1 MQIIII
7 SPNNTSHRH
16 WHISRRKMML
26 LTSCSLLFLVAIAFL
41 IHHQFSLNFLE
52 HPPVIMTQ
60 TQSTD
65 TPDQAQTTIASE
77 STQQEANHLEDYYA
91 KRLGQLQAES
101 IRLTALTE
109 KLAEI
114 AGIDTSEYSLNDI
127 PAQGGIDEHG
137 ESLSPDAFSKEMSLL
152 TKKFDQQGQQLASLQ
167 NLFITRD
174 NIKSAIPQ
182 GRPVK
187 GGFLS
192 SAYGYRID
200 PFNGKKTFHSG
211 IDFAAKEGSKVI
223 AVADGLVSFTGKRN
237 GYGQIVEIDHG
248 NGYVTRYA
256 HNKKIVVKQGD
267 RIKKGE
273 TIALMGSTG
282 RSTGPHVH
290 FEVLREGEKIN
301 PFKFIKRKS

>member
-16 WHISRRKMML
+16 WHISRQKLLML
-26 LTSCSLLFLVAIAFL
+26 AGSSLLLLALITFFINQQLNLNHDHNAPIIVA
-41 IHHQFSLNFLE
+41 QPSSTSTSE
-52 HPPVIMTQ
+52 VIQ
-60 TQSTD
+60 
-65 TPDQAQTTIASE
+65 
-77 STQQEANHLEDYYA
+77 QQENTNLEDYYA

-114 AGIDTSEYSLNDI
+114 AGVDTSEFLLNSI
-127 PAQGGIDEHG
+127 PAQGGIDESG
-137 ESLSPDAFSKEMSLL
+137 ESLSPELFSKEVSLL
-152 TKKFDQQGQQLASLQ
+152 TERFDLQDQQLASLQ
-167 NLFITRD
+167 DLFITRD
-174 NIKSAIPQ
+174 SITSAIPQ
-182 GRPVK
+182 GRPIK

-211 IDFAAKEGSKVI
+211 IDFSAKEGSKVI
-223 AVADGLVSFTGKRN
+223 AVADGLVSYTGKRN

-256 HNKKIVVKQGD
+256 HNKKIIVKTGD

-273 TIALMGSTG
+273 AIALVGSTG

-290 FEVLREGEKIN
+290 FEVLREGEKVN
-301 PFKFIKRKS
+301 PYKFVKR